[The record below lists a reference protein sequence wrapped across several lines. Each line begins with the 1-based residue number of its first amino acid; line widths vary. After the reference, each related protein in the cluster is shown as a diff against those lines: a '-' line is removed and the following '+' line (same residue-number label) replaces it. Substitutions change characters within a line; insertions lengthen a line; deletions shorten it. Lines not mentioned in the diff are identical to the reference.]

1 MSDTTDQPAK
11 QQPTFSTPQMVAIEA
26 ELAAKRS
33 QLASDV
39 DELVARLDPRA
50 QAGRAVESGRQ
61 LWADATTGD
70 ADPAARKRAVT
81 VLGGA
86 VAGVLALV
94 GLVTVVARRRG

>member
-11 QQPTFSTPQMVAIEA
+11 QQPPFSTPQMVAIEA

>member
-61 LWADATTGD
+61 LWADATASDG
-70 ADPAARKRAVT
+70 DPATRKRAVT

-86 VAGVLALV
+86 IAGVVAVV
-94 GLVTVVARRRG
+94 GLITVVTRRKS